1 MCKNICTMKNENLL
15 QTLSFL
21 ALRMEGSGTE
31 LIESIAPGKLVQRD
45 VARTNEPRRLVIR
58 RKTSLPDENHLAAEN
73 NSEFKETEN
82 QEVIKGVEQLADY
95 LEITSEQAILMPAAF
110 DFSIQDK
117 VFGWMNMSL
126 FFGVK
131 NMVMVPLKREFD
143 QLVADQYFVPTERR
157 NASGFELNPIV
168 MMALMEGNGFI
179 SSELRDQD
187 YDRYKFVKEVS
198 DLIER
203 RSDDE
208 IRTSGLFDKAGKLE
222 KEHADLAFV
231 QQIQKKNLT
240 VQDRTLFYEICD
252 NFVSGR
258 GKTSIFIT
266 LHDIYERPCN
276 RFRIA
281 KELKDEKHILQEMRL
296 IELLPANMFGDSFL
310 TLTETGKRLFLEEDF
325 DIFSDIPSR
334 TKNFVYPDKIAE
346 KTLFYDK
353 ELAKQLELFKE
364 NLLEDKFSELQ
375 KRLEAQSLSKGVA
388 ALFHGLPGTGKT
400 ETALQIARATGRAVF
415 HVDISEAKSYWY
427 GESQKLVKG
436 IFTDYKKL
444 CEEEKRKPILLFNE
458 ADALLSS
465 RQNINHT
472 SGSSDVAQTENAI
485 QNIILEEME
494 KLDGIL
500 IATTNLTD
508 NLDSAFARR
517 FLFKIQFGQPTTEAK
532 QSIWKDKLSW
542 LSDDDCRQ
550 LATRHDFSGGEI
562 DNIVRKVV
570 MEEVLH
576 GIRPT
581 LSEIEELCRH
591 EKIGEGNRCGIGFR
605 R

>member
-1 MCKNICTMKNENLL
+1 MKNENLL

-21 ALRMEGSGTE
+21 ALRMENSGTE
-31 LIESIAPGKLVQRD
+31 LIEDIAPGKLVRMNA
-45 VARTNEPRRLVIR
+45 ARTDEPRRLVIR
-58 RKTSLPDENHLAAEN
+58 RKTSVADENHLAAEDK
-73 NSEFKETEN
+73 SESKETDI
-82 QEVIKGVEQLADY
+82 QEVVRGVEQLANY
-95 LEITSEQAILMPAAF
+95 LGITSEQAILMPAAF

-117 VFGWMNMSL
+117 MFGWVNMSL

-143 QLVADQYFVPTERR
+143 QLVAEQYFVPTERR
-157 NASGFELNPIV
+157 STFGYELNPIV
-168 MMALMEGNGFI
+168 MTALMEGNGFS
-179 SSELRDQD
+179 SSELRDQN

-208 IRTSGLFDKAGKLE
+208 IRTSALSDKVGKLE

-240 VQDRTLFYEICD
+240 LQDRTLFYEICD

-276 RFRIA
+276 RFRVA
-281 KELKDEKHILQEMRL
+281 KELKDENHILQEMRL

-310 TLTETGKRLFLEEDF
+310 TLTDMGKQLFLEEDF
-325 DIFSDIPSR
+325 EIFSDIPSR
-334 TKNFVYPDKIAE
+334 NKNFVNPDKIAE
-346 KTLFYDK
+346 KTLFYDD
-353 ELAKQLELFKE
+353 ELEKQLELFKE
-364 NLLEDKFSELQ
+364 NLLEENFSELQ
-375 KRLEAQSLSKGVA
+375 QRLEAQSLSKGVA

-415 HVDISEAKSYWY
+415 HVDISEAKSCWY

-465 RQNINHT
+465 RHNIHNT

-517 FLFKIQFGQPTTEAK
+517 FLFKIQFRQPTTEAK
-532 QSIWKDKLSW
+532 QSIWKNKLSW
-542 LSDDDCRQ
+542 LSDDDCRH

-576 GIRPT
+576 GTRPT
-581 LSEIEELCRH
+581 LPEIEELCRH
-591 EKIGEGNRCGIGFR
+591 EKIEGGKPCGIGFR
-605 R
+605 K

>member
-1 MCKNICTMKNENLL
+1 MN
-15 QTLSFL
+15 
-21 ALRMEGSGTE
+21 A
-31 LIESIAPGKLVQRD
+31 
-45 VARTNEPRRLVIR
+45 ARTNEPHRLIIR
-58 RKTSLPDENHLAAEN
+58 RKTPLADENHLSDEKK
-73 NSEFKETEN
+73 SQSKETDI
-82 QEVIKGVEQLADY
+82 QEVIKGVEQLANY
-95 LEITSEQAILMPAAF
+95 LEITSEQAIFVPVAF
-110 DFSIQDK
+110 DFTIQDK

-131 NMVMVPLKREFD
+131 NMVLVPLKKEFD
-143 QLVADQYFVPTERR
+143 QLVADQYFMPTERR

-168 MMALMEGNGFI
+168 MAALMEGNGFGI
-179 SSELRDQD
+179 SELRDQD

-203 RSDDE
+203 RSDDD
-208 IRTSGLFDKAGKLE
+208 IRTSKLFDKAGKLE

-240 VQDRTLFYEICD
+240 IQDRTLFYEICD

-325 DIFSDIPSR
+325 DIFSDSLSR
-334 TKNFVYPDKIAE
+334 NKNFVYPDKIAE

-364 NLLEDKFSELQ
+364 NLLEEKFSELQ

-415 HVDISEAKSYWY
+415 HVDISEAKSCWY

-444 CEEEKRKPILLFNE
+444 CDEEKRKPILLFNE

-465 RQNINHT
+465 RRSIHNTN
-472 SGSSDVAQTENAI
+472 GSSDVAQTENAI

-500 IATTNLTD
+500 IATTNLTY

-517 FLFKIQFGQPTTEAK
+517 FLFKIQFRQPTAEAK

-542 LSDDDCRQ
+542 LSDEDCRQ

-576 GIRPT
+576 GTRPT
-581 LSEIEELCRH
+581 LPEIEELCRH
-591 EKIGEGNRCGIGFR
+591 EKIGEGRSCGIGYR

>member
-1 MCKNICTMKNENLL
+1 MKNENLL

-21 ALRMEGSGTE
+21 ALRMENSGTE
-31 LIESIAPGKLVQRD
+31 LIEAIAPGKLVRMD
-45 VARTNEPRRLVIR
+45 AARTNEPCRLVIR
-58 RKTSLPDENHLAAEN
+58 RKTSLADENYLADEN

-82 QEVIKGVEQLADY
+82 QEVIKGVEQLANY
-95 LEITSEQAILMPAAF
+95 LEITSEQAIFVPVAF

-168 MMALMEGNGFI
+168 MAALMEGNGFGI
-179 SSELRDQD
+179 SELRDQD
-187 YDRYKFVKEVS
+187 YDRYKFVKEIS

-208 IRTSGLFDKAGKLE
+208 IRTSALFDKACKLE

-240 VQDRTLFYEICD
+240 IQDRTLFYEICD

-266 LHDIYERPCN
+266 LRDLYERPCN

-310 TLTETGKRLFLEEDF
+310 TLTETGKRLFLEEDL
-325 DIFSDIPSR
+325 DIFSDSLSR
-334 TKNFVYPDKIAE
+334 NKNFVYPDKIAE
-346 KTLFYDK
+346 KKLFYDN

-400 ETALQIARATGRAVF
+400 ETAFQIARATGRAVF
-415 HVDISEAKSYWY
+415 HVDISEAKSCWY

-444 CEEEKRKPILLFNE
+444 CDEEKRKPILLFNE

-465 RQNINHT
+465 RHNIHST
-472 SGSSDVAQTENAI
+472 SESSGVAQTENAI

-517 FLFKIQFGQPTTEAK
+517 FLFKIQFGQPTAEAK
-532 QSIWKDKLSW
+532 QSIRKDKLPW

>member
-1 MCKNICTMKNENLL
+1 MKNENLL

-21 ALRMEGSGTE
+21 ALWMEGSGTE
-31 LIESIAPGKLVQRD
+31 LIEAIAPGKLVRMD
-45 VARTNEPRRLVIR
+45 AARTNEPRRLVIR
-58 RKTSLPDENHLAAEN
+58 RKTSVADENHLAAEDK
-73 NSEFKETEN
+73 SESKETDI
-82 QEVIKGVEQLADY
+82 QEVVRGVEQLANY
-95 LEITSEQAILMPAAF
+95 LEITSEQAIFVPVAF
-110 DFSIQDK
+110 DFTIQDK
-117 VFGWMNMSL
+117 MFGWMNMSL

-131 NMVMVPLKREFD
+131 NMVLVPLKKEFD

-157 NASGFELNPIV
+157 STFRYELNPIV
-168 MMALMEGNGFI
+168 LAALMEGNGF
-179 SSELRDQD
+179 SRSELRDHD
-187 YDRYKFVKEVS
+187 YDRYKFVKAVS

-203 RSDDE
+203 RSDDD
-208 IRTSGLFDKAGKLE
+208 IRTSELFDKAGKLE

-240 VQDRTLFYEICD
+240 IQDRTLFYEICD

-310 TLTETGKRLFLEEDF
+310 TLTDMGKQLFLEEDL
-325 DIFSDIPSR
+325 DVFSDSLSR
-334 TKNFVYPDKIAE
+334 NKNFVYPDKIAE

-364 NLLEDKFSELQ
+364 NLLEENFSELQ

-415 HVDISEAKSYWY
+415 HVDISEAKSCWY

-444 CEEEKRKPILLFNE
+444 CDEEKRKPILLFNE

-465 RQNINHT
+465 RHNIHNT
-472 SGSSDVAQTENAI
+472 NGSSDVAQTENAI

-517 FLFKIQFGQPTTEAK
+517 FLFKIQFGQPTAEAK
-532 QSIWKDKLSW
+532 QSIWKNKLPW

-570 MEEVLH
+570 MEEVLL

>member
-1 MCKNICTMKNENLL
+1 MKNENLL

-21 ALRMEGSGTE
+21 ALRMENSGTE
-31 LIESIAPGKLVQRD
+31 LIEAVAPGRLVRMD
-45 VARTNEPRRLVIR
+45 AARTDEPRRLVIR
-58 RKTSLPDENHLAAEN
+58 RKTSLPDENHLVSEN
-73 NSEFKETEN
+73 QPESKETDI
-82 QEVIKGVEQLADY
+82 QEVVRGVEQLANY

-110 DFSIQDK
+110 DFSIQDR

-131 NMVMVPLKREFD
+131 NMVMVPLKKEFD

-157 NASGFELNPIV
+157 NASGYELNSIV
-168 MMALMEGNGFI
+168 MAALMEGNGFS

-203 RSDDE
+203 RSDDD
-208 IRTSGLFDKAGKLE
+208 IRTSEVFNKAGKLE

-240 VQDRTLFYEICD
+240 IQDRTLFYEICD

-276 RFRIA
+276 RFRVA
-281 KELKDEKHILQEMRL
+281 KELKDETHILQEMRL
-296 IELLPANMFGDSFL
+296 IELLPANMLGDSFL
-310 TLTETGKRLFLEEDF
+310 TLTDLGKQLFLEEDF
-325 DIFSDIPSR
+325 EVFSDILSR
-334 TKNFVYPDKIAE
+334 NKNFVYPDKIAE
-346 KTLFYDK
+346 KKLFYDD

-364 NLLEDKFSELQ
+364 NLLEDNFSELQ

-415 HVDISEAKSYWY
+415 HVDISEAKSCWY

-444 CEEEKRKPILLFNE
+444 CDEEKRKPILLFNE

-465 RQNINHT
+465 RQNINNSNGP
-472 SGSSDVAQTENAI
+472 SGVAQTENAI

-517 FLFKIQFGQPTTEAK
+517 FLFKIRFGQPTTEAK

-542 LSDDDCRQ
+542 LSDDECRQ

-591 EKIGEGNRCGIGFR
+591 EKIGEGKRCGIGFR
-605 R
+605 K

>member
-1 MCKNICTMKNENLL
+1 MKNENLL

-31 LIESIAPGKLVQRD
+31 LIEAIAPGKLVRMD
-45 VARTNEPRRLVIR
+45 AARNNEPRRLVIR
-58 RKTSLPDENHLAAEN
+58 RKTSVADENHLAAEDK
-73 NSEFKETEN
+73 SESKETDI
-82 QEVIKGVEQLADY
+82 QEVVRGVEQLANY
-95 LEITSEQAILMPAAF
+95 LEITLEQAILMPAAF

-117 VFGWMNMSL
+117 MFGWMNMSL
-126 FFGVK
+126 FF
-131 NMVMVPLKREFD
+131 D
-143 QLVADQYFVPTERR
+143 
-157 NASGFELNPIV
+157 
-168 MMALMEGNGFI
+168 
-179 SSELRDQD
+179 
-187 YDRYKFVKEVS
+187 
-198 DLIER
+198 
-203 RSDDE
+203 
-208 IRTSGLFDKAGKLE
+208 
-222 KEHADLAFV
+222 
-231 QQIQKKNLT
+231 KNLT
-240 VQDRTLFYEICD
+240 IQDRTLFYEICD
-252 NFVSGR
+252 NFVLGR

-334 TKNFVYPDKIAE
+334 NKNFVYPDKIAE
-346 KTLFYDK
+346 KTLFYDG

-364 NLLEDKFSELQ
+364 NLLEENFSELQ

-400 ETALQIARATGRAVF
+400 ETAFQIARATGRAVF
-415 HVDISEAKSYWY
+415 HVDISEAKSCWY

-465 RQNINHT
+465 RQNINHA

-500 IATTNLTD
+500 IATTNLTY
-508 NLDSAFARR
+508 NLDNAFARR
-517 FLFKIQFGQPTTEAK
+517 FLFKIQFGQPTVEAK

-581 LSEIEELCRH
+581 LSEVEELCRH
-591 EKIGEGNRCGIGFR
+591 EKIGEGKCCSIGFR
-605 R
+605 KNANQ